1 MEERCTAEGG
11 TLIPASEFEIKN
23 GVLISYNGNG
33 GDIIV
38 PDGVTAIEDD
48 ALFVLDGISV
58 TIPSGVTSISECAFF
73 DLSEVTIRT
82 PKGSYAEKYAKDHN
96 IHAEL
101 TVDGVVVEE

>member
-1 MEERCTAEGG
+1 VEERCTAEGG

-48 ALFVLDGISV
+48 AFLRETAGEYM
-58 TIPSGVTSISECAFF
+58 EC
-73 DLSEVTIRT
+73 
-82 PKGSYAEKYAKDHN
+82 
-96 IHAEL
+96 
-101 TVDGVVVEE
+101 VVVYTDSEGNIELSKSKGLHKLVSEEQLEEIIILIQENLTH